1 MKRGEAWSVAGGT
14 DWAGKAR
21 PVVIAQDDRFVGTL
35 STTFCPL
42 TTNPT
47 SAPLFR
53 LPITLNERN
62 GLTNHCSR
70 MIDKITTLARTKI
83 GTKIGRLSD
92 EDIVRLNRAVLV
104 FLGLAGAS
112 SP

>member
-1 MKRGEAWSVAGGT
+1 
-14 DWAGKAR
+14 
-21 PVVIAQDDRFVGTL
+21 
-35 STTFCPL
+35 
-42 TTNPT
+42 
-47 SAPLFR
+47 
-53 LPITLNERN
+53 
-62 GLTNHCSR
+62 
-70 MIDKITTLARTKI
+70 MIDKITTVAKTKI